1 MYVIEYREEKNF
13 FEVLKKLKI
22 NYVKNERG
30 KWKFLF
36 FIYLSF
42 ILQKTLLNRTFGS
55 NNNLELT
62 LTIPNILEM
71 SNSEEN
77 IEAIENL
84 IFFIPYTFF
93 LFQSFSLR
101 KLKSIKYILI
111 LSFITSLTIEILQY
125 VTTLG
130 TFQLSDLLYNTLGG
144 IVGYILYKFI
154 EGIRR

>member
-1 MYVIEYREEKNF
+1 MYVIEYREKKNF

-22 NYVKNERG
+22 NYLKNERG

-36 FIYLSF
+36 FVYISF

-71 SNSEEN
+71 SNSKEN
-77 IEAIENL
+77 IEAVENL

-93 LFQSFSLR
+93 LFQSFSL
-101 KLKSIKYILI
+101 KKFKDIKNTLI
-111 LSFITSLTIEILQY
+111 LSFLTSLVIEVLQLL
-125 VTTLG
+125 TTLG
-130 TFQLSDLLYNTLGG
+130 AFQLSDLLYNTLGG
-144 IVGYILYKFI
+144 VIGYIVYRIINIKK
-154 EGIRR
+154 

>member
-93 LFQSFSLR
+93 Y
-101 KLKSIKYILI
+101 LKV
-111 LSFITSLTIEILQY
+111 FH
-125 VTTLG
+125 
-130 TFQLSDLLYNTLGG
+130 
-144 IVGYILYKFI
+144 
-154 EGIRR
+154 